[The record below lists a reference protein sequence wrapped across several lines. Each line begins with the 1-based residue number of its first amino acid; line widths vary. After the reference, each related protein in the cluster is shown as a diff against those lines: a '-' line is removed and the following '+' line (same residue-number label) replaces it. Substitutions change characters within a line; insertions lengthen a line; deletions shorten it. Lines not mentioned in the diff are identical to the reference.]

1 MKKISTLEELK
12 YRKLYLRSEIR
23 HTEENIK
30 RQLISL
36 KDQVNTPIVRSEIL
50 NGIISNPSLVINAA
64 RISYDLIKRWKQ
76 RRKKKKSN

>member
-1 MKKISTLEELK
+1 MKKINTLEELK

-30 RQLISL
+30 RQLVSL
-36 KDQVNTPIVRSEIL
+36 KEQVNSPIVKNEIL
-50 NGIISNPSLVINAA
+50 SGIISNPSLVINAA

-76 RRKKKKSN
+76 RRKKKKNS